1 MENKVDIC
9 KQIDEAIKIL
19 KGDDEQ
25 RKQKALEWLKKIKSD
40 SSIYLSEK
48 QFNFVGTLI
57 ERYSKS
63 KPKYNVN
70 KGGYGE
76 AINNLSLIIK
86 QQQERID
93 YLTDL
98 LLKNGIKV

>member
-57 ERYSKS
+57 ERYSKP